1 MTATASGVPLD
12 TVWYAAYGSNLDA
25 ERFRCYLLGGRPTGA
40 ARTYPGAREPAEP
53 LASRPFRM
61 GGRVVF
67 AWESPTW
74 GGGVAFHEPD
84 ADGETLA
91 RAYLVT
97 VEQFADVLEQ
107 EMGRDPG
114 VDHDL
119 QEVLAGGRQAVG
131 PGHYET
137 VHLAGELDGRPVLTF
152 STPDVEP
159 LGLRAP
165 APAYLA
171 TIARGL
177 RQAHDLPDDELAD
190 YLLDCR
196 GTAPGWSRDQVL
208 ELLAA

>member
-1 MTATASGVPLD
+1 MSAAHGAPRD
-12 TVWYAAYGSNLDA
+12 AVWYAAYGSNLEL
-25 ERFRCYLLGGRPTGA
+25 ERFRCYLLGGRP
-40 ARTYPGAREPAEP
+40 PGATRSFPGSRTPAEP
-53 LASRPFRM
+53 LASRPFRLP
-61 GGRVVF
+61 GRIAF
-67 AWESPTW
+67 AWESHTW
-74 GGGVAFHEPD
+74 GGGVAFHELD

-97 VEQFADVLEQ
+97 RSQFADIIEQ
-107 EMGRDPG
+107 EMGRAPG

-119 QEVLAGGRQAVG
+119 AEVLAGGRQAVG

-137 VHLAGELDGRPVLTF
+137 VHLVGELEGRPVLTF

-165 APAYLA
+165 APAYVA

-177 RQAHDLPDDELAD
+177 RQSHGLSDHEVAD
-190 YLLDCR
+190 YLLECR
-196 GTAPGWSRDQVL
+196 GSAPGWTRRDLL